1 MIFGYTLNFY
11 YIIIK
16 SYVMGLISK
25 VRKKENDKEFSK
37 QEVEFMLAKLRSATY
52 RGDEFEMFYNV
63 WVKLTDNLDKIKDT
77 K

>member
-1 MIFGYTLNFY
+1 
-11 YIIIK
+11 
-16 SYVMGLISK
+16 MGLISK

-77 K
+77 

>member
-1 MIFGYTLNFY
+1 
-11 YIIIK
+11 
-16 SYVMGLISK
+16 MGLISK

>member
-1 MIFGYTLNFY
+1 
-11 YIIIK
+11 
-16 SYVMGLISK
+16 MGLISK

-77 K
+77 E

>member
-1 MIFGYTLNFY
+1 
-11 YIIIK
+11 
-16 SYVMGLISK
+16 MGLISK
-25 VRKKENDKEFSK
+25 VRKKENDKEFSI

>member
-1 MIFGYTLNFY
+1 
-11 YIIIK
+11 
-16 SYVMGLISK
+16 MGLISK
-25 VRKKENDKEFSK
+25 VRKKENEKEFSK